1 MGLARTLLS
10 ANVMQARELMTKKPT
25 FIAEKARIREAV
37 DILQSMEIRH
47 LPVVNDDRE
56 VVGMLSDRDLREVR
70 SESLDSRVTD
80 IMSSNVFSVEEED
93 DIEDAVELML
103 ENKIGAVPVVDGD
116 GALVG
121 IISYVDVLRAAHF
134 D

>member
-1 MGLARTLLS
+1 
-10 ANVMQARELMTKKPT
+10 MTKRPT
-25 FIAEKARIREAV
+25 FIAEKARIRDAV

-47 LPVVNDDRE
+47 LPVVNDDKE

-70 SESLDSRVTD
+70 EGALDSRITD
-80 IMSSNVFSVEEED
+80 IMSTNVFSIEEED

-121 IISYVDVLRAAHF
+121 IISYVDVLRVAHF

>member
-1 MGLARTLLS
+1 
-10 ANVMQARELMTKKPT
+10 MTKRPV
-25 FIAEKARIREAV
+25 FIGENARSREAM
-37 DILQSMEIRH
+37 DLLQSMEIRH
-47 LPVVNDDRE
+47 LPVVNDERE
-56 VVGMLSDRDLREVR
+56 IVGMLSDRDLREVR
-70 SESLDSRVTD
+70 GDAALGKVTD
-80 IMSSNVFSVEEED
+80 IMSSNVFSLEEED

-121 IISYVDVLRAAHF
+121 IISYVDLLRVAHF